1 MTALDLPQISSKIT
15 FFEII
20 GTSLFQIKIT
30 ASVRKS
36 LRQDRGLCYFFFLYI
51 QGGDTSSVK

>member
-20 GTSLFQIKIT
+20 STSHFQIKIT

-36 LRQDRGLCYFFFLYI
+36 LRQDRGLCYFFSYTYKEETPL
-51 QGGDTSSVK
+51 Q